1 MPIRRRLLSNTRLLS
16 LGLIAVGMA
25 AVIIVAIFFR
35 QGAFSVVAE
44 GQGASIKLNFAEN
57 RVDLSQLLDKLVEE
71 AGEGHD
77 ADAKRRLVS
86 SILQAHH
93 YYYVPSVEAVTA
105 IREIGDTDAARDS
118 ARAMRTM
125 LYDLAGPFA
134 RPATLLEA
142 RDDRFL
148 LAIDDLF
155 NRHPDN
161 PIITKLWEMSL
172 DLEGIFEPRDIRI
185 SVREDESLPS
195 GVAATCLGSIL
206 LGKVGLIRIDDERGA
221 AIGPRVERAKVCRAT
236 AEEAQERKPRVWLS
250 PSDMSNLVGNRIARI
265 GRNETSGVGGNESSA
280 TLQELHAILTPLPR
294 NLVPESPGS

>member
-1 MPIRRRLLSNTRLLS
+1 MPIRRRLSNTRLLS
-16 LGLIAVGMA
+16 LGLIAVGIA

-44 GQGASIKLNFAEN
+44 GQGASIKLNFAES

-71 AGEGHD
+71 TGEGHD

-105 IREIGDTDAARDS
+105 IREIGETDAARDS

-134 RPATLLEA
+134 RPATL

-195 GVAATCLGSIL
+195 GVAATCVGSIL
-206 LGKVGLIRIDDERGA
+206 LGKVGLIRIDDEGGA
-221 AIGPRVERAKVCRAT
+221 AIGPRIERAKVCRAS

-250 PSDMSNLVGNRIARI
+250 PSDLSNLVGNRIARI
-265 GRNETSGVGGNESSA
+265 GGNETSGVGGNESSVA
-280 TLQELHAILTPLPR
+280 LQELHAILTPLPR